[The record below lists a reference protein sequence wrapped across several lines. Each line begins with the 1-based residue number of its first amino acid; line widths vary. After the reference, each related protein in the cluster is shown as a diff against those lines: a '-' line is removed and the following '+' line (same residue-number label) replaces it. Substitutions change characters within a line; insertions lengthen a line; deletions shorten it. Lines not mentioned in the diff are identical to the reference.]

1 MNAKDKLKLVRK
13 KALKLGAKNLEPS
26 TRKNNKYMVTY
37 KNKIIHFGHKDYE
50 DYLDHQ
56 NKTRRKNYLNR
67 ARNIRRNKGK
77 GKLTRNNKN
86 MANFWA
92 INVLW

>member
-1 MNAKDKLKLVRK
+1 MNRKDKLKIVRK
-13 KALKLGAKNLEPS
+13 KALKYGATNLEPS

-37 KNKIIHFGHKDYE
+37 KNKKIHFGHKDYE
-50 DYLDHQ
+50 DFLDHQ

-67 ARNIRRNKGK
+67 ARNIRTNKGK